1 MESKLRKKFIYFSVG
16 IISTVVLAI
25 MAFVNFANFY
35 NISHSSDELLKTLVE
50 NNGVMPSFAVV
61 NENADEK
68 KTLYLKNFSN
78 RFFTVRTDNQKNV
91 VTVNT
96 DDVFF
101 TSASEAVEYAKTVL
115 AKGKHSGYYKGFKYV
130 VENTDKGKLI
140 AFVDVV
146 KDYNV
151 FYSNLGNS
159 VIISLLV
166 LGFVTLFSFILSK
179 KAVAPM
185 VQAYEKQNAFITDAS
200 HELKTPLAIINT
212 SADVLEMEGGESKW
226 TGNIHKQVNRL
237 NGLIGNLI
245 SLTKLEESDDLDRLE
260 FSLSDTLDDCVMDV
274 KDYALSLDKN
284 IVTDIEKDIS
294 FKGDEKLIRQV
305 IGILFDNAIKYAREK
320 SDINVQL
327 KKQNK
332 KIVFTVENEADN
344 LEIKNYNILFERFYR
359 ADSSRNSKTGGY
371 GIGLSIAQSIVLKH
385 KGKISADSVDGER
398 IVFTVKL

>member
-16 IISTVVLAI
+16 IIAIVLLSI
-25 MAFVNFANFY
+25 MAFVNVTNFY
-35 NISHSSDELLKTLVE
+35 NLKHSSDELLKTLVE
-50 NNGVMPSFAVV
+50 NNGVMPSFKL
-61 NENADEK
+61 NDNSKEEK
-68 KTLYLKNFSN
+68 TVYLKNFSN
-78 RFFTVRTDNQKNV
+78 RFFTVKTDNKKNV
-91 VTVNT
+91 ITVNT

-101 TSASEAVEYAKTVL
+101 TSASEAVEYAKDVL
-115 AKGKHSGYYKGFKYV
+115 SSGKSRGYYGGFKYV
-130 VENTDKGKLI
+130 VENTENGKLI

-146 KDYNV
+146 KDFDV

-159 VIISLLV
+159 VVISFFV
-166 LGFVTLFSFILSK
+166 LGFVTFFSFVLSK

-212 SADVLEMEGGESKW
+212 SADVLEMESGESKW

-305 IGILFDNAIKYAREK
+305 IGILLDNAIKYAREK
-320 SDINVQL
+320 SDINVKL
-327 KKQNK
+327 TKQNK

-385 KGKISADSVDGER
+385 KGKISADSFDGER

>member
-16 IISTVVLAI
+16 IIAIVLLSI
-25 MAFVNFANFY
+25 MAFVNVTNFY
-35 NISHSSDELLKTLVE
+35 NLKRSSDELLKTLVE
-50 NNGVMPSFAVV
+50 NNGVMPSFKL
-61 NENADEK
+61 NDNSKEEK
-68 KTLYLKNFSN
+68 TVYLKNFSN
-78 RFFTVRTDNQKNV
+78 RFFTVKTDNKKNV
-91 VTVNT
+91 ITVNT

-101 TSASEAVEYAKTVL
+101 TSASEAVEYAKDVL
-115 AKGKHSGYYKGFKYV
+115 SSGKSRGYYGGFKYV
-130 VENTDKGKLI
+130 VENTENGKLI

-146 KDYNV
+146 KDFDV

-159 VIISLLV
+159 VVISFFV
-166 LGFVTLFSFILSK
+166 LGFVTFFSFVLSK

-212 SADVLEMEGGESKW
+212 SADVLEMEGGESKC

-305 IGILFDNAIKYAREK
+305 IGILLDNAIKYAREK
-320 SDINVQL
+320 SDINVKL
-327 KKQNK
+327 TKQNK

-385 KGKISADSVDGER
+385 KGKISADSFDGER

>member
-115 AKGKHSGYYKGFKYV
+115 AKGKHSGYYKGFKYI

-212 SADVLEMEGGESKW
+212 SADVLEMENGESKW
-226 TGNIHKQVNRL
+226 TGNIHKQINRL

-245 SLTKLEESDDLDRLE
+245 SLTKLEESDDLEKLD
-260 FSLSDTLDDCVMDV
+260 FSFSDVLNDCVMDV
-274 KDYALSLDKN
+274 KDYATSLDKN
-284 IVTDIEKDIS
+284 IVTDIEDGIS
-294 FKGDEKLIRQV
+294 FKGNEKLIRQV

>member
-16 IISTVVLAI
+16 IIAIVLLSI
-25 MAFVNFANFY
+25 MAFVNVTNFY
-35 NISHSSDELLKTLVE
+35 NLKRSSDELLKTLVE
-50 NNGVMPSFAVV
+50 NNGVMPSFKL
-61 NENADEK
+61 NDNSKEEK
-68 KTLYLKNFSN
+68 TVYLKNFSN
-78 RFFTVRTDNQKNV
+78 RFFTVKTDNKKNV
-91 VTVNT
+91 ITVNT

-101 TSASEAVEYAKTVL
+101 TSASEAVEYAKDVL
-115 AKGKHSGYYKGFKYV
+115 SSGKSRGYYGGFKYV
-130 VENTDKGKLI
+130 VENTENGKLI

-146 KDYNV
+146 KDFDV

-159 VIISLLV
+159 VVISFFV
-166 LGFVTLFSFILSK
+166 LGFVTFFSFVLSK

-212 SADVLEMEGGESKW
+212 SADVLEMERGESKW

-305 IGILFDNAIKYAREK
+305 IGILLDNAIKYAREK
-320 SDINVQL
+320 SDINVKL
-327 KKQNK
+327 TKQNK

-385 KGKISADSVDGER
+385 KGKISADSFDGER

>member
-245 SLTKLEESDDLDRLE
+245 SLTKLEESDDLEKLD
-260 FSLSDTLDDCVMDV
+260 FSFSDVLNDCVMDV
-274 KDYALSLDKN
+274 KDYATSLDKN
-284 IVTDIEKDIS
+284 IVTDIEKGIS

-398 IVFTVKL
+398 IIFTVKL

>member
-115 AKGKHSGYYKGFKYV
+115 AKGKHSGYYKGFKYI

-212 SADVLEMEGGESKW
+212 SADVLEMENGESKW

-245 SLTKLEESDDLDRLE
+245 SLTKLEESDDLEKLD
-260 FSLSDTLDDCVMDV
+260 FSFSDVLNDCVMDV
-274 KDYALSLDKN
+274 KDYATSLDKN
-284 IVTDIEKDIS
+284 IVTDIEKGIS

-398 IVFTVKL
+398 IIFTVKL

>member
-16 IISTVVLAI
+16 IIAIVLLSI
-25 MAFVNFANFY
+25 MAFVNVTNFY
-35 NISHSSDELLKTLVE
+35 NLKRSSDELLKTLVE
-50 NNGVMPSFAVV
+50 NNGVMPSFKL
-61 NENADEK
+61 NDNSKEEK
-68 KTLYLKNFSN
+68 TVYLKNFSN
-78 RFFTVRTDNQKNV
+78 RFFTVKTDNKKNV
-91 VTVNT
+91 ITVNT

-101 TSASEAVEYAKTVL
+101 TSASEAVEYAKDVL
-115 AKGKHSGYYKGFKYV
+115 SSGKSRGYYGGFKYV
-130 VENTDKGKLI
+130 VENTENGKLI

-146 KDYNV
+146 KDFDV

-159 VIISLLV
+159 VVISFFV
-166 LGFVTLFSFILSK
+166 LGFVTFFSFVLSK

-212 SADVLEMEGGESKW
+212 SADVLEMESGESKW

-305 IGILFDNAIKYAREK
+305 IGILLDNAIKYAREK
-320 SDINVQL
+320 SYINVKL
-327 KKQNK
+327 TKQNK

-385 KGKISADSVDGER
+385 KGKISADSFDGER

>member
-16 IISTVVLAI
+16 IIAIVLLSI
-25 MAFVNFANFY
+25 MAFVNVTNFY
-35 NISHSSDELLKTLVE
+35 NLKRSSDELLKTLVE
-50 NNGVMPSFAVV
+50 NNGVMPSFKL
-61 NENADEK
+61 NDNSKEEK
-68 KTLYLKNFSN
+68 TVYLKNFSN
-78 RFFTVRTDNQKNV
+78 RFFTVKTDNKKNV
-91 VTVNT
+91 ITVNT

-101 TSASEAVEYAKTVL
+101 TSASEAVEYAKDVL
-115 AKGKHSGYYKGFKYV
+115 SSGKSRGYYGGFKYV
-130 VENTDKGKLI
+130 VENTENGKLI

-146 KDYNV
+146 KDFDV

-159 VIISLLV
+159 VVISFFV
-166 LGFVTLFSFILSK
+166 LGFVTFFSFVLSK

-212 SADVLEMEGGESKW
+212 SADVLEMESGESKW

-305 IGILFDNAIKYAREK
+305 IGILLDNAIKYAREK
-320 SDINVQL
+320 SDINVKL
-327 KKQNK
+327 TKQNK

-385 KGKISADSVDGER
+385 KAKISADSFDGER

>member
-245 SLTKLEESDDLDRLE
+245 SLTKLEESDDLEKLD
-260 FSLSDTLDDCVMDV
+260 FSFSDVLNDCVMDV
-274 KDYALSLDKN
+274 KDYATSLDKN
-284 IVTDIEKDIS
+284 IVTDIEKGIS

>member
-16 IISTVVLAI
+16 IIAIVLLSI
-25 MAFVNFANFY
+25 MAFVNVTNFY
-35 NISHSSDELLKTLVE
+35 NLKRSSDELLKTLVE
-50 NNGVMPSFAVV
+50 NNGVMPSFKL
-61 NENADEK
+61 NDNSKEEK
-68 KTLYLKNFSN
+68 TVYLKNFSN
-78 RFFTVRTDNQKNV
+78 RFFTVKTDNKKNV
-91 VTVNT
+91 ITVNT

-101 TSASEAVEYAKTVL
+101 TSASEAVEYAKDVL
-115 AKGKHSGYYKGFKYV
+115 SSGKSRGYYGGFKYV
-130 VENTDKGKLI
+130 VENTENGKLI

-146 KDYNV
+146 KDFDV

-159 VIISLLV
+159 VVISFFV
-166 LGFVTLFSFILSK
+166 LGFVTFFSFVLSK

-212 SADVLEMEGGESKW
+212 SADVLEMESGESKW

-305 IGILFDNAIKYAREK
+305 IGILLDNAIKYAREK
-320 SDINVQL
+320 SDINVKL
-327 KKQNK
+327 TKQNK

-385 KGKISADSVDGER
+385 KGKISADSFDGER
-398 IVFTVKL
+398 IIFTVKL

>member
-16 IISTVVLAI
+16 IIAIVLLSI
-25 MAFVNFANFY
+25 MAFVNVTNFY
-35 NISHSSDELLKTLVE
+35 NLKRSSDELLKTLVE
-50 NNGVMPSFAVV
+50 NNGVMPSFKL
-61 NENADEK
+61 NDNSKEEK
-68 KTLYLKNFSN
+68 TVYLKNFSN
-78 RFFTVRTDNQKNV
+78 RFFTVKTDNKKNV
-91 VTVNT
+91 ITVNT

-101 TSASEAVEYAKTVL
+101 TSASEAVEYAKDVL
-115 AKGKHSGYYKGFKYV
+115 SSGKSRGYYGGFKYV
-130 VENTDKGKLI
+130 VENTENGKLI

-146 KDYNV
+146 KDFDV

-159 VIISLLV
+159 VVISFFV
-166 LGFVTLFSFILSK
+166 LGFVTFFSFVLSK
-179 KAVAPM
+179 KAVGPM

-212 SADVLEMEGGESKW
+212 SADVLEMERGESKW

-245 SLTKLEESDDLDRLE
+245 SLTKLEESDDLDRLD

-305 IGILFDNAIKYAREK
+305 IGILLDNAIKYAREK
-320 SDINVQL
+320 SDINVKL
-327 KKQNK
+327 TKQNK

-385 KGKISADSVDGER
+385 KGKISADSFDGER

>member
-16 IISTVVLAI
+16 IIAIVLLSI
-25 MAFVNFANFY
+25 MAFVNVTNFY
-35 NISHSSDELLKTLVE
+35 NLKRSSDELLKTLVE
-50 NNGVMPSFAVV
+50 NNGVMPSFKL
-61 NENADEK
+61 NDNSKEEK
-68 KTLYLKNFSN
+68 TVYLKNFSN
-78 RFFTVRTDNQKNV
+78 RFFTVKTDNKKNV
-91 VTVNT
+91 ITVNT

-101 TSASEAVEYAKTVL
+101 TSASEAVEYAKDVL
-115 AKGKHSGYYKGFKYV
+115 SSGKSRGYYGGFKYV
-130 VENTDKGKLI
+130 VENTENGKLI

-146 KDYNV
+146 KDFDV

-159 VIISLLV
+159 VVISFFV
-166 LGFVTLFSFILSK
+166 LGFVTFFSFVLSK

-212 SADVLEMEGGESKW
+212 SADVLEMESGESKW

-305 IGILFDNAIKYAREK
+305 MGILLDNAIKYAREK
-320 SDINVQL
+320 SDINVKL
-327 KKQNK
+327 TKQNK

-385 KGKISADSVDGER
+385 KGKISADSFDGER

>member
-16 IISTVVLAI
+16 IISIVILAI
-25 MAFVNFANFY
+25 LAFVNVANFY
-35 NISHSSDELLKTLVE
+35 NLKHSSDELLKTLIE

-78 RFFTVRTDNQKNV
+78 RFFTVRTDNQKNI

-101 TSASEAVEYAKTVL
+101 TSASDAVDYAKEVL
-115 AKGKHSGYYKGFKYV
+115 AKGKHSGYYKGFKYM

-146 KDYNV
+146 KDFDV

-166 LGFVTLFSFILSK
+166 LGLVTFFSYVLSK

-200 HELKTPLAIINT
+200 HELKTPLAIIKT

-245 SLTKLEESDDLDRLE
+245 SLTKLEESDDLDKLD
-260 FSLSDTLDDCVMDV
+260 FSFSDVLNDCITDV

-284 IVTDIEKDIS
+284 IVTDIEDGIS
-294 FKGDEKLIRQV
+294 FKGNEKLIRQV
-305 IGILFDNAIKYAREK
+305 IGILLDNAIKYAKEN
-320 SDINVQL
+320 SDINVRL
-327 KKQNK
+327 TKQNK

-385 KGKISADSVDGER
+385 KGKISADSFDGEK

>member
-16 IISTVVLAI
+16 IIAIVLLSI
-25 MAFVNFANFY
+25 MAFVNVTNFY
-35 NISHSSDELLKTLVE
+35 NLKRSSDELLKTLVE
-50 NNGVMPSFAVV
+50 NNGVMPSFKL
-61 NENADEK
+61 NDNSKEEK
-68 KTLYLKNFSN
+68 TVYLKNFSN
-78 RFFTVRTDNQKNV
+78 RFFTVKTDNKKNV
-91 VTVNT
+91 ITVNT

-101 TSASEAVEYAKTVL
+101 TSASEAVEYAKDVL
-115 AKGKHSGYYKGFKYV
+115 SSGKSRGYYGGFKYV
-130 VENTDKGKLI
+130 VENTENGKLI

-146 KDYNV
+146 KDFDV

-159 VIISLLV
+159 VVISFFV
-166 LGFVTLFSFILSK
+166 LGFVTFFSFVLSK

-212 SADVLEMEGGESKW
+212 SADVLEMESGESKW

-305 IGILFDNAIKYAREK
+305 IGILLDNAIKYAREK
-320 SDINVQL
+320 SDINVKL
-327 KKQNK
+327 TKQNK

-385 KGKISADSVDGER
+385 KGNISADSFDGER

>member
-16 IISTVVLAI
+16 IIAIVLLSI
-25 MAFVNFANFY
+25 MAFVNVTNFY
-35 NISHSSDELLKTLVE
+35 NLKRSSDELLKTLVE
-50 NNGVMPSFAVV
+50 NNGVMPSFKL
-61 NENADEK
+61 NDNSKEEK
-68 KTLYLKNFSN
+68 TVYLKNFSN
-78 RFFTVRTDNQKNV
+78 RFFTVKTDNKKNV
-91 VTVNT
+91 ITVNT

-101 TSASEAVEYAKTVL
+101 TSASEAVEYAKDVL
-115 AKGKHSGYYKGFKYV
+115 SSGKSRGYYGGFKYV
-130 VENTDKGKLI
+130 VENTEYGKLI

-146 KDYNV
+146 KDFDV

-159 VIISLLV
+159 VVISFFV
-166 LGFVTLFSFILSK
+166 LGFVTFFSFVLSK

-212 SADVLEMEGGESKW
+212 SADVLEMESGESKW

-305 IGILFDNAIKYAREK
+305 IGILLDNAIKYAREK
-320 SDINVQL
+320 SDINVKL
-327 KKQNK
+327 TKQNK

-371 GIGLSIAQSIVLKH
+371 GIGHSIAQSIVLKH
-385 KGKISADSVDGER
+385 KGKISADSFDGER

>member
-16 IISTVVLAI
+16 IISIVILAI
-25 MAFVNFANFY
+25 MAFVNVANFY
-35 NISHSSDELLKTLVE
+35 NLKHSSDELLKTLIE

-78 RFFTVRTDNQKNV
+78 RFFTVRTDNQKNI

-101 TSASEAVEYAKTVL
+101 TSASDAVDYAKEVL
-115 AKGKHSGYYKGFKYV
+115 AKGKHSGYYKGFKYM

-146 KDYNV
+146 KDFDV

-166 LGFVTLFSFILSK
+166 LGLVTFFSYVLSK

-200 HELKTPLAIINT
+200 HELKTPLAIIKT

-245 SLTKLEESDDLDRLE
+245 SLTKLEESDDLDKLD
-260 FSLSDTLDDCVMDV
+260 FSFSDVLNDCITDV

-284 IVTDIEKDIS
+284 IVTDIEDGIS
-294 FKGDEKLIRQV
+294 FKGNEKLIRQV
-305 IGILFDNAIKYAREK
+305 IGILLDNAIKYAKEN
-320 SDINVQL
+320 SDINVRL
-327 KKQNK
+327 TKQNK

-344 LEIKNYNILFERFYR
+344 LEIKNYNVLFERFYR

-385 KGKISADSVDGER
+385 KGKISADSFDGEK
-398 IVFTVKL
+398 IVFIVKL

>member
-16 IISTVVLAI
+16 IIAIVLLSI
-25 MAFVNFANFY
+25 MAFVNVTNFY
-35 NISHSSDELLKTLVE
+35 NLKRSSDELLKTLVE
-50 NNGVMPSFAVV
+50 NNGVMPSFKL
-61 NENADEK
+61 NDNSKEEK
-68 KTLYLKNFSN
+68 TVYLKNFSN
-78 RFFTVRTDNQKNV
+78 RFFTVKTDNKKNV
-91 VTVNT
+91 ITVNT

-101 TSASEAVEYAKTVL
+101 TSASEAVEYAKDVL
-115 AKGKHSGYYKGFKYV
+115 SSGKSRGYYGGFKYI
-130 VENTDKGKLI
+130 VENTENGKLI

-146 KDYNV
+146 KDFDV

-159 VIISLLV
+159 VVISFFV
-166 LGFVTLFSFILSK
+166 LGFVTFFSFVLSK

-212 SADVLEMEGGESKW
+212 SADVLEMESGESKW

-305 IGILFDNAIKYAREK
+305 IGILLDNAIKYAREK
-320 SDINVQL
+320 SDINVKL
-327 KKQNK
+327 TKQNK

-385 KGKISADSVDGER
+385 KGKISADSFDGER

>member
-16 IISTVVLAI
+16 IIAIVLLSI
-25 MAFVNFANFY
+25 MAFVNVTNFY
-35 NISHSSDELLKTLVE
+35 NLKRSSDELLKTLVE
-50 NNGVMPSFAVV
+50 NNGVMPSFKL
-61 NENADEK
+61 NDNSKEEK
-68 KTLYLKNFSN
+68 TVYLKNFSN
-78 RFFTVRTDNQKNV
+78 RFFTVKTDNKKNV
-91 VTVNT
+91 ITVNT

-101 TSASEAVEYAKTVL
+101 TSASEAVEYAKDVL
-115 AKGKHSGYYKGFKYV
+115 SSGKSRGYYGGFKYV
-130 VENTDKGKLI
+130 VENTENGKLI

-146 KDYNV
+146 KDFDV

-159 VIISLLV
+159 VVISFFV
-166 LGFVTLFSFILSK
+166 LGFVTFFSFVLSK

-212 SADVLEMEGGESKW
+212 SADVLEMESGESKW

-305 IGILFDNAIKYAREK
+305 IGILLDNAIKYAREK
-320 SDINVQL
+320 SDINVKL
-327 KKQNK
+327 TKQNK

>member
-16 IISTVVLAI
+16 IIAIVLLSI
-25 MAFVNFANFY
+25 MAFVNVTNFY
-35 NISHSSDELLKTLVE
+35 NLKRSSDELLKTLVE
-50 NNGVMPSFAVV
+50 NNGVMPSFKL
-61 NENADEK
+61 NDNSKEEK
-68 KTLYLKNFSN
+68 TVYLKNFSN
-78 RFFTVRTDNQKNV
+78 RFFTVKTDNKKNV
-91 VTVNT
+91 ITVNT

-101 TSASEAVEYAKTVL
+101 TSASEAVEYAKDVL
-115 AKGKHSGYYKGFKYV
+115 SSGKSRGYYGGFKYV
-130 VENTDKGKLI
+130 VENTENGKLI

-146 KDYNV
+146 KDFDV

-159 VIISLLV
+159 VVISFFV
-166 LGFVTLFSFILSK
+166 LGFVTFFSFVLSK

-212 SADVLEMEGGESKW
+212 SADVLEMERGESKW

-260 FSLSDTLDDCVMDV
+260 FSLSDTLDDYVMDV

-305 IGILFDNAIKYAREK
+305 IGILLDNAIKYAREK
-320 SDINVQL
+320 SDINVKL
-327 KKQNK
+327 TKQNK

-385 KGKISADSVDGER
+385 KGKISADSFDGER

>member
-16 IISTVVLAI
+16 IIAIVLLSI
-25 MAFVNFANFY
+25 MAFVNVTNFY
-35 NISHSSDELLKTLVE
+35 NLKRSSDELLKTLVE
-50 NNGVMPSFAVV
+50 NNGVMPSFKL
-61 NENADEK
+61 NDNSKEEK
-68 KTLYLKNFSN
+68 TVYLKNFSN
-78 RFFTVRTDNQKNV
+78 RFFTVKTDNKKNV
-91 VTVNT
+91 ITVNT

-101 TSASEAVEYAKTVL
+101 TSASEAVEYAKDVL
-115 AKGKHSGYYKGFKYV
+115 SSRKSRGYYGGFKYV
-130 VENTDKGKLI
+130 VENTENGKLI

-146 KDYNV
+146 KDFDV

-159 VIISLLV
+159 VVISFFV
-166 LGFVTLFSFILSK
+166 LGFVTFFSFVLSK

-212 SADVLEMEGGESKW
+212 SADVLEMESGESKW

-305 IGILFDNAIKYAREK
+305 IGILLDNAIKYAREK
-320 SDINVQL
+320 SDINVKL
-327 KKQNK
+327 TKQNK

-385 KGKISADSVDGER
+385 KGKISADSFDGER

>member
-16 IISTVVLAI
+16 IIAIVLLSI
-25 MAFVNFANFY
+25 MAFVNVTNFY
-35 NISHSSDELLKTLVE
+35 NLKRSSDELLKTLVE
-50 NNGVMPSFAVV
+50 NNGVMPSFKL
-61 NENADEK
+61 NDNSKEEK
-68 KTLYLKNFSN
+68 TVYLKNFSN
-78 RFFTVRTDNQKNV
+78 RFFTVKTDNKKNV
-91 VTVNT
+91 ITVNT

-101 TSASEAVEYAKTVL
+101 TSASEAVEYAKDVL
-115 AKGKHSGYYKGFKYV
+115 SSGKSRGYYGGFKYV
-130 VENTDKGKLI
+130 VENTENGKLI

-146 KDYNV
+146 KDFDV

-159 VIISLLV
+159 VVISFFV
-166 LGFVTLFSFILSK
+166 LGFVTFFSFVLSK

-212 SADVLEMEGGESKW
+212 SADVLEMERGESKW

-245 SLTKLEESDDLDRLE
+245 SLTKLEESDDLDRLD

-305 IGILFDNAIKYAREK
+305 IGILLDNAIKYAREK
-320 SDINVQL
+320 SDINVKL
-327 KKQNK
+327 TKQNK

-385 KGKISADSVDGER
+385 KGKISADSFDGER

>member
-16 IISTVVLAI
+16 IIAIVLLSI
-25 MAFVNFANFY
+25 MAFVNVTNFY
-35 NISHSSDELLKTLVE
+35 NLKRSSDELLKTLVE
-50 NNGVMPSFAVV
+50 NNGVMPSFKL
-61 NENADEK
+61 NDNSKEEK
-68 KTLYLKNFSN
+68 TVYLKNFSN
-78 RFFTVRTDNQKNV
+78 RFFTVKTDNKKNV
-91 VTVNT
+91 ITVNT

-101 TSASEAVEYAKTVL
+101 TSASEAVEYAKDVL
-115 AKGKHSGYYKGFKYV
+115 SSGKSRGYYGGFKYV
-130 VENTDKGKLI
+130 VENTENGKLI

-146 KDYNV
+146 KDFDV

-159 VIISLLV
+159 VVISFFV
-166 LGFVTLFSFILSK
+166 LGFVTFFSFVLSK

-212 SADVLEMEGGESKW
+212 SADVLEMESGESKW

-305 IGILFDNAIKYAREK
+305 IGILLDNAIKYAREK
-320 SDINVQL
+320 SDINVKL
-327 KKQNK
+327 TKQNK

-371 GIGLSIAQSIVLKH
+371 GIGLSIAQSIVLKY
-385 KGKISADSVDGER
+385 KGKISADSFDGER

>member
-16 IISTVVLAI
+16 IIAIVLLSI
-25 MAFVNFANFY
+25 MAFVNVTNFY
-35 NISHSSDELLKTLVE
+35 NLKRSSDELLKTLVE
-50 NNGVMPSFAVV
+50 NNGVMPSFKL
-61 NENADEK
+61 NDNSKEEK
-68 KTLYLKNFSN
+68 TVYLKNFSN
-78 RFFTVRTDNQKNV
+78 RFFTVKTDNKKNV
-91 VTVNT
+91 IT
-96 DDVFF
+96 
-101 TSASEAVEYAKTVL
+101 VEYAKDVL
-115 AKGKHSGYYKGFKYV
+115 SSGKSRGYYAGFKYV
-130 VENTDKGKLI
+130 VENTENGKLI

-146 KDYNV
+146 KDFDV

-159 VIISLLV
+159 VVISFFV
-166 LGFVTLFSFILSK
+166 LGFVTFFSFVLSK

-212 SADVLEMEGGESKW
+212 SADVLEMESGESKW

-305 IGILFDNAIKYAREK
+305 IGILLDNAIKYAREK
-320 SDINVQL
+320 SDINVKL
-327 KKQNK
+327 TKQNK

-385 KGKISADSVDGER
+385 KGKISADSFDGER

>member
-16 IISTVVLAI
+16 IIAIVLLSI
-25 MAFVNFANFY
+25 MAFVNVTNFY
-35 NISHSSDELLKTLVE
+35 NLKRSSDELLKTLVE
-50 NNGVMPSFAVV
+50 NNGVMPSFKL
-61 NENADEK
+61 NDNSKEEK
-68 KTLYLKNFSN
+68 TVYLKNFSN
-78 RFFTVRTDNQKNV
+78 RFFTVKTDNKKNV
-91 VTVNT
+91 ITVNT

-101 TSASEAVEYAKTVL
+101 TSASEAVEYAKDVL
-115 AKGKHSGYYKGFKYV
+115 SSGKSRGYYGGFKYV
-130 VENTDKGKLI
+130 VENTENGKLI

-146 KDYNV
+146 KDFDV

-159 VIISLLV
+159 VVISFFV
-166 LGFVTLFSFILSK
+166 LGFVTFFSFVLSK
-179 KAVAPM
+179 KAVASM

-212 SADVLEMEGGESKW
+212 SADVLEMESGESKW

-305 IGILFDNAIKYAREK
+305 IGILLDNAIKYAREK
-320 SDINVQL
+320 SDINVKL
-327 KKQNK
+327 TKQNK

-385 KGKISADSVDGER
+385 KGKISADSFDGER

>member
-16 IISTVVLAI
+16 IIAIVLLSI
-25 MAFVNFANFY
+25 MAFVNVTNFY
-35 NISHSSDELLKTLVE
+35 NLKRSSDELLKTLVE

-237 NGLIGNLI
+237 KGLIGNLI
-245 SLTKLEESDDLDRLE
+245 SLTKLEESDDLEKLD
-260 FSLSDTLDDCVMDV
+260 FSFSDVLNDCVMDV
-274 KDYALSLDKN
+274 KDYATSLDKN
-284 IVTDIEKDIS
+284 IVTDIEKGIS

>member
-16 IISTVVLAI
+16 IIAIVLLSI
-25 MAFVNFANFY
+25 MAFVNVTNFY
-35 NISHSSDELLKTLVE
+35 NLKRSSDELLKTLVE
-50 NNGVMPSFAVV
+50 NNGVMPSFKL
-61 NENADEK
+61 NDNSKEEK
-68 KTLYLKNFSN
+68 TVYLKNFSN
-78 RFFTVRTDNQKNV
+78 RFFTVKTDNKKNV
-91 VTVNT
+91 ITVNT

-101 TSASEAVEYAKTVL
+101 TSASEAVEYAKDVL
-115 AKGKHSGYYKGFKYV
+115 SSGKSRGYYGGFKYV
-130 VENTDKGKLI
+130 VENTENGKLI

-146 KDYNV
+146 KDFDV

-159 VIISLLV
+159 VVISFFV
-166 LGFVTLFSFILSK
+166 LGFVTFFSFVLSK

-212 SADVLEMEGGESKW
+212 SADVLEMESGESKW
-226 TGNIHKQVNRL
+226 IGNIHKQVNRL

-305 IGILFDNAIKYAREK
+305 IGILLDNAIKYAREK
-320 SDINVQL
+320 SDINVKL
-327 KKQNK
+327 TKQNK

-385 KGKISADSVDGER
+385 KGKISADSFDGER

>member
-16 IISTVVLAI
+16 IIAIVLLSI
-25 MAFVNFANFY
+25 MAFVNVTNFY
-35 NISHSSDELLKTLVE
+35 NLKRSSDELLKTLVE
-50 NNGVMPSFAVV
+50 NNGVMPSFKL
-61 NENADEK
+61 NDNSKEEK
-68 KTLYLKNFSN
+68 TVYLKNFSN
-78 RFFTVRTDNQKNV
+78 RFFTVKTDNKKNV
-91 VTVNT
+91 ITVNT

-101 TSASEAVEYAKTVL
+101 TSASEAVEYAKDVL
-115 AKGKHSGYYKGFKYV
+115 SGGKSRGYYGGFKYV
-130 VENTDKGKLI
+130 VENTENGKLI

-146 KDYNV
+146 KDFDV

-159 VIISLLV
+159 VVISFFV
-166 LGFVTLFSFILSK
+166 LGFVTFFSFVLSK

-212 SADVLEMEGGESKW
+212 SADVLEMESGESKW

-305 IGILFDNAIKYAREK
+305 IGILLDNAIKYAREK
-320 SDINVQL
+320 SDINVKL
-327 KKQNK
+327 TKQNK

-385 KGKISADSVDGER
+385 KGKISADSFDGER

>member
-16 IISTVVLAI
+16 IIAIVLLSI
-25 MAFVNFANFY
+25 MAFVNVTNFY
-35 NISHSSDELLKTLVE
+35 NLKRSSDELLKTLVE
-50 NNGVMPSFAVV
+50 NNGVMPSFKL
-61 NENADEK
+61 NDNSKEEK
-68 KTLYLKNFSN
+68 TVYLKNFSN
-78 RFFTVRTDNQKNV
+78 RFFTVKTDNKKNV
-91 VTVNT
+91 ITVNT

-101 TSASEAVEYAKTVL
+101 TSASEAVEYAKDVL
-115 AKGKHSGYYKGFKYV
+115 SSGKSRGYYGGFKYV
-130 VENTDKGKLI
+130 VENTENGKLI

-146 KDYNV
+146 KDFDV

-159 VIISLLV
+159 VVISFFV
-166 LGFVTLFSFILSK
+166 LGFVTFFSFVLSK

-212 SADVLEMEGGESKW
+212 SADVLEMESGESKW

-260 FSLSDTLDDCVMDV
+260 FSLSDTLNDCVMDV

-305 IGILFDNAIKYAREK
+305 IGILLDNAIKYAREK
-320 SDINVQL
+320 SDINVKL
-327 KKQNK
+327 TKQNK

-385 KGKISADSVDGER
+385 KGKISADSFDGER

>member
-16 IISTVVLAI
+16 IISIVILAI
-25 MAFVNFANFY
+25 LAFVNVANFY
-35 NISHSSDELLKTLVE
+35 NLKHSSDELLKTLIE

-78 RFFTVRTDNQKNV
+78 RFFTVRTDNQKNI

-101 TSASEAVEYAKTVL
+101 TSASDAVDYAKEVL
-115 AKGKHSGYYKGFKYV
+115 AKGKHSGYYKGFKYM

-146 KDYNV
+146 KDFDV

-166 LGFVTLFSFILSK
+166 LGLVTFFSYVLSK

-200 HELKTPLAIINT
+200 HELKTPLAIIKT

-245 SLTKLEESDDLDRLE
+245 SLTKLEESDDLDKLD
-260 FSLSDTLDDCVMDV
+260 FSFSDVLNDCVTDV

-284 IVTDIEKDIS
+284 IVIDIEDGIS
-294 FKGDEKLIRQV
+294 FKGNEKLIRQV
-305 IGILFDNAIKYAREK
+305 IGILLDNAIKYAKEN
-320 SDINVQL
+320 SDINVRL
-327 KKQNK
+327 TKQNK

-385 KGKISADSVDGER
+385 KGKISADSFDGEK

>member
-16 IISTVVLAI
+16 IIAIVLLSI
-25 MAFVNFANFY
+25 MAFVNVTNFY
-35 NISHSSDELLKTLVE
+35 NLKRSSDELLKTLVE
-50 NNGVMPSFAVV
+50 NNGVMPSFKL
-61 NENADEK
+61 NDNSKEEK
-68 KTLYLKNFSN
+68 TVYLKNFSN
-78 RFFTVRTDNQKNV
+78 RFFTVKTDNKKNV
-91 VTVNT
+91 ITVNT

-101 TSASEAVEYAKTVL
+101 TSASEAVEYAKDVL
-115 AKGKHSGYYKGFKYV
+115 SSGKSRGYYGGFKYV
-130 VENTDKGKLI
+130 VENTENGKLI

-146 KDYNV
+146 KDFDV

-159 VIISLLV
+159 VVISFFV
-166 LGFVTLFSFILSK
+166 LGFVTFFSFVLSK

-212 SADVLEMEGGESKW
+212 SADVLEMESGESKW

-305 IGILFDNAIKYAREK
+305 VGILLDNAIKYAREK
-320 SDINVQL
+320 SDINVKL
-327 KKQNK
+327 TKQNK

-385 KGKISADSVDGER
+385 KGKISADSFDGER

>member
-16 IISTVVLAI
+16 IISIVILAI
-25 MAFVNFANFY
+25 MAFVNVANFY
-35 NISHSSDELLKTLVE
+35 NLKHSSDELLKTLIE

-78 RFFTVRTDNQKNV
+78 RFFTVRTDNQKNI

-101 TSASEAVEYAKTVL
+101 TSASDAVDYAKEVL
-115 AKGKHSGYYKGFKYV
+115 AKGKHSGYYKGFKYM

-146 KDYNV
+146 KDFDV

-166 LGFVTLFSFILSK
+166 LGLVTFFSYVLSK

-200 HELKTPLAIINT
+200 HELKTPLAIIKT

-245 SLTKLEESDDLDRLE
+245 SLTKLDESDDLDKMD
-260 FSLSDTLDDCVMDV
+260 FSFSDVLNDCITDV

-284 IVTDIEKDIS
+284 IVTDIEDGIS
-294 FKGDEKLIRQV
+294 FKGNEKLIRQV
-305 IGILFDNAIKYAREK
+305 IGILLDNAIKYAKEN
-320 SDINVQL
+320 SDINVRL
-327 KKQNK
+327 TKQNK

-344 LEIKNYNILFERFYR
+344 LEIKNYNVLFERFYR

-385 KGKISADSVDGER
+385 KGKISADSFDGEK

>member
-16 IISTVVLAI
+16 IIAIVLLSI
-25 MAFVNFANFY
+25 MAFVNVTNFY
-35 NISHSSDELLKTLVE
+35 NLKRSSDELLKTLVE
-50 NNGVMPSFAVV
+50 NNGVMPSFKL
-61 NENADEK
+61 NDNSKEEK
-68 KTLYLKNFSN
+68 TVYLKNFSN
-78 RFFTVRTDNQKNV
+78 RFFTVKTDNKKNV
-91 VTVNT
+91 ITVNT

-101 TSASEAVEYAKTVL
+101 TSASEAVEYAKDVL
-115 AKGKHSGYYKGFKYV
+115 SSGKSRGYYGGFKYV
-130 VENTDKGKLI
+130 VENTENGKLI

-146 KDYNV
+146 KDFDV

-159 VIISLLV
+159 VVISFFV
-166 LGFVTLFSFILSK
+166 LGFVTFFSFVLSK

-212 SADVLEMEGGESKW
+212 SADVLEMESGESKW

-284 IVTDIEKDIS
+284 IVTDIEKMAERELLSNDA
-294 FKGDEKLIRQV
+294 LIVCETDKSVDLPKEIARL
-305 IGILFDNAIKYAREK
+305 GIW
-320 SDINVQL
+320 
-327 KKQNK
+327 KQ
-332 KIVFTVENEADN
+332 KI
-344 LEIKNYNILFERFYR
+344 
-359 ADSSRNSKTGGY
+359 Y
-371 GIGLSIAQSIVLKH
+371 GISKV
-385 KGKISADSVDGER
+385 
-398 IVFTVKL
+398 TVYVK

>member
-16 IISTVVLAI
+16 IISIVILAI
-25 MAFVNFANFY
+25 MAFVNVANFY
-35 NISHSSDELLKTLVE
+35 NLKHSSDELLKTLIE

-78 RFFTVRTDNQKNV
+78 RFFTVRTDNQKNI

-101 TSASEAVEYAKTVL
+101 TSASDAVDYAKTVL
-115 AKGKHSGYYKGFKYV
+115 AKGKHSGYYKGFKYM

-146 KDYNV
+146 KDFDV

-166 LGFVTLFSFILSK
+166 LGLVTFFSYVLSK

-200 HELKTPLAIINT
+200 HELKTPLAIIKT

-245 SLTKLEESDDLDRLE
+245 SLTKLEESDDLDKLD
-260 FSLSDTLDDCVMDV
+260 FSFSDVLNDCVTDV

-284 IVTDIEKDIS
+284 IVTDIEDGIL
-294 FKGDEKLIRQV
+294 FKGNEKLIRQV
-305 IGILFDNAIKYAREK
+305 IGILLDNAIKYAKEN
-320 SDINVQL
+320 SDINVRL
-327 KKQNK
+327 TKQNK

-385 KGKISADSVDGER
+385 KGKISADSFDGEK

>member
-78 RFFTVRTDNQKNV
+78 RFFTVRMDNQKNV

-245 SLTKLEESDDLDRLE
+245 SLTKLEESDDLDKLD
-260 FSLSDTLDDCVMDV
+260 FSFSDILNDCVTDV

-284 IVTDIEKDIS
+284 IVTDIEDGIS
-294 FKGDEKLIRQV
+294 FKGNEKLIRQV
-305 IGILFDNAIKYAREK
+305 IGILLDNAIKYAKEN
-320 SDINVQL
+320 SDINVRL
-327 KKQNK
+327 TKQNK

-385 KGKISADSVDGER
+385 KGKISADSFDGEK

>member
-16 IISTVVLAI
+16 IIAIVLLSI
-25 MAFVNFANFY
+25 MAFVNVTNFY
-35 NISHSSDELLKTLVE
+35 NLKRSSDELLKTLVE
-50 NNGVMPSFAVV
+50 NNGVMPSFKL
-61 NENADEK
+61 NDNSKEEK
-68 KTLYLKNFSN
+68 TVYLKNFSN
-78 RFFTVRTDNQKNV
+78 RFFTVKTDNKKNV
-91 VTVNT
+91 ITVNT

-101 TSASEAVEYAKTVL
+101 TSASEAVEYAKDVL
-115 AKGKHSGYYKGFKYV
+115 SSGKSRGYYGGFKYV
-130 VENTDKGKLI
+130 VENTENGKLI

-146 KDYNV
+146 KDFDV

-159 VIISLLV
+159 VVISFFV
-166 LGFVTLFSFILSK
+166 LGFVTFFSFVLSK

-212 SADVLEMEGGESKW
+212 SADVLEMESGESKW

-245 SLTKLEESDDLDRLE
+245 SFTKLEESDDLDRLE

-305 IGILFDNAIKYAREK
+305 IGILLDNAIKYAREK
-320 SDINVQL
+320 SDINVKL
-327 KKQNK
+327 TKQNK

-385 KGKISADSVDGER
+385 KGKISADSFDGER